1 MNPLWHDEFVVL
13 CAIYP
18 SGELTEEE
26 WALLQVHLA
35 YCSSCR
41 QAFEEHQQLAHEVVP
56 LLASVASSDS
66 FLNTDS
72 STSSESRA
80 HLEPTKAHEVGP
92 FRPILA
98 DLRAPKIWAAAGA
111 AALLGFAC
119 VTGYWFGSANQTAPE
134 SIAAV
139 APGNIR
145 QSAPYENF
153 TAQTQAAQAEVADLK
168 SELKRSEERI
178 RGARSTFTRAQ
189 DEFRT
194 KQIERDT
201 LAAERDQLRDQLTS
215 SQAEI
220 NALRTRLTSADS
232 TTVQNTAH
240 LVALEGKVHELD
252 LSLEEKDRMLALDKE
267 FLDHDRE
274 IRDLIGA
281 RDLYIAD
288 IYDVGQNG
296 KTSKSFG
303 RIFYTKAKSLVFYGY
318 DLDKQPG
325 IRQSVAFQVWG
336 SGDARQNV
344 SLGIF
349 YQDESHKRW
358 VLRFNDS
365 KTLAQLNRVF
375 VTAEPV
381 GGSAK
386 PTGKPLL
393 LAYLQV
399 QPNHP

>member
-1 MNPLWHDEFVVL
+1 MNPLWHDEFVAL

-26 WALLQVHLA
+26 WALLQVHLS
-35 YCSSCR
+35 YCTSCR
-41 QAFEEHQQLAHEVVP
+41 QAFEEHQQLAQEVVP
-56 LLASVASSDS
+56 LLASVAASDS
-66 FLNTDS
+66 SFGTGAS
-72 STSSESRA
+72 ASSETRVLPAETYKSEQFSISSR
-80 HLEPTKAHEVGP
+80 G
-92 FRPILA
+92 LA
-98 DLRAPKIWAAAGA
+98 ASKIWPGAVAAGVVG
-111 AALLGFAC
+111 LAC
-119 VTGYWFGSANQTAPE
+119 LTGYWFGSTKETAPAPVALVPAKTVRATPPSE
-134 SIAAV
+134 HLAAQ
-139 APGNIR
+139 I
-145 QSAPYENF
+145 QD
-153 TAQTQAAQAEVADLK
+153 AQAEIAGLR
-168 SELKRSEERI
+168 SELKTSDKQYRN
-178 RGARSTFTRAQ
+178 ARTTFTRAQ
-189 DEFRT
+189 EELRT
-194 KQIERDT
+194 EQAQRDA
-201 LAAERDQLRDQLTS
+201 LAAERDQLRDQLTR
-215 SQAEI
+215 SQAEVSS
-220 NALRTRLTSADS
+220 LQTRLNSADS
-232 TTVQNTAH
+232 TTSQNVAH
-240 LVALEGKVHELD
+240 LVALEGRVHELNA
-252 LSLEEKDRMLALDKE
+252 SLEEKDRMLALDKE

-325 IRQSVAFQVWG
+325 LKQSVAFQVWG
-336 SGDARQNV
+336 SGDERQNV

-375 VTAEPV
+375 VTAEPA